1 MHGETINIFFQSGR
15 AKDLSATLYV
25 WCESVSTRAL
35 HVTAQAEHDTQ
46 QKIFTHRSWAVV
58 CFVKNV

>member
-46 QKIFTHRSWAVV
+46 QKIFTHRS
-58 CFVKNV
+58 